1 MLTCSHTSMKLEEI
15 EVTLGP
21 YGVTV
26 FEFAIILQFE
36 KFSRV
41 NIWGVST

>member
-1 MLTCSHTSMKLEEI
+1 MKLEEI

-26 FEFAIILQFE
+26 FEFAIIILQFE